1 MSSPSNIELTT
12 DDPSKQRI
20 PQISVLSSHSPNSEI
35 LRQSS
40 NLSWKKGYTSNDG
53 DKTEENLSC
62 FKKFQ
67 KRRAKYEQKPG
78 GRRRLHLHY
87 LTNKFYKDWDVEVG
101 YQEWCQQEQLP
112 NSRLLSAVLTIT
124 LIIYH
129 GYSAFKTR
137 DQRVLS
143 AFILRIGATLFFG
156 AIVVLL
162 SCVSFA
168 QKHWKVF
175 LSFAIVVILGVETF
189 YRSVKLSYEGD
200 LLVVDTQTILN
211 STTNWNVPFSIQ
223 SQARSKTFND
233 VFEKLNEIPPYNA
246 SSIASFQ
253 TALTLLQDELLLI
266 HSRTWP
272 MWTVIISVVM
282 RIDVYL
288 ILPSMLTVL
297 LIYLS
302 LSAHYHRNG
311 FNDGIS
317 GDVQTMGLLVGQLW
331 LLMWLAHYNDRFL
344 RWTYIQIVDS
354 NIENSLL
361 RERLTMLGDKR
372 FSSINEDDSEV
383 LITTPMELVLQ
394 KLNKIKKVIV
404 KNSKS
409 LSTSLSPV
417 LENVIDILVSQN
429 NSASSS
435 TASATF
441 NQHGLDSDVS
451 SWLINQQ
458 GLGDKYVDV
467 VVVFLLWCFWIY
479 FVPFLTVSNIT
490 FLFFLSASL
499 IISFNKFIC
508 ALGFVFPNRHLG
520 SHKSTKSNTS
530 HQDSLSR
537 HSSTTHLLKP
547 SQHMDVSDDVR
558 AFLGDL
564 TSWDLDVLEL
574 SVMTN
579 GRPLYVL
586 AFQIAMRY
594 ELLSE
599 ISCSQQTFANFI
611 TAIESG
617 YLKNPY
623 HNSSHAADVLNGC
636 HHFVQALSF
645 NEVLTTRQTF
655 SLLIS
660 AAIHDFEHPGVSNN
674 FLVKTKHELAVRY
687 NDDSVCERMHVARAF
702 AVMQKEGTNC
712 NILHGVHHDD
722 YLTMRRN
729 IIETVMVTDLS
740 KHLDYTAQIR
750 SMAANDK
757 NEDIMNNPNYLMQ
770 IAIKSS
776 DLGHCAKI
784 KPIHLKW

>member
-12 DDPSKQRI
+12 DDPFTPRI
-20 PQISVLSSHSPNSEI
+20 SQISVLSPNSEI

-40 NLSWKKGYTSNDG
+40 NLSWKKGYKTKE

-62 FKKFQ
+62 LKKFQ

-87 LTNKFYKDWDVEVG
+87 LTNKFYKNWDVEVG

-129 GYSAFKTR
+129 AYSASKTR

-156 AIVVLL
+156 AIVMLL

-168 QKHWKVF
+168 QKYWKVF
-175 LSFAIVVILGVETF
+175 LSFAIVVLLGVETF
-189 YRSVKLSYEGD
+189 YRSVKESYEGD

-211 STTNWNVPFSIQ
+211 RTTDWNVPLSIQ
-223 SQARSKTFND
+223 AQARSKTFND

-288 ILPSMLTVL
+288 ILPSMLTIL

-311 FNDGIS
+311 FQDGIS
-317 GDVQTMGLLVGQLW
+317 GDVQTMGLLFGQLW

-354 NIENSLL
+354 NIENLLL

-372 FSSINEDDSEV
+372 FSIIDEDDSEV

-394 KLNKIKKVIV
+394 KLNKIKKVIA

-409 LSTSLSPV
+409 VVSTSLTPV

-441 NQHGLDSDVS
+441 NHLRSLQGLDSDVS

-467 VVVFLLWCFWIY
+467 VVVY
-479 FVPFLTVSNIT
+479 FDLFCIASHCVIFHI
-490 FLFFLSASL
+490 FLFLS
-499 IISFNKFIC
+499 
-508 ALGFVFPNRHLG
+508 
-520 SHKSTKSNTS
+520 
-530 HQDSLSR
+530 
-537 HSSTTHLLKP
+537 
-547 SQHMDVSDDVR
+547 
-558 AFLGDL
+558 
-564 TSWDLDVLEL
+564 
-574 SVMTN
+574 
-579 GRPLYVL
+579 
-586 AFQIAMRY
+586 
-594 ELLSE
+594 
-599 ISCSQQTFANFI
+599 
-611 TAIESG
+611 
-617 YLKNPY
+617 
-623 HNSSHAADVLNGC
+623 
-636 HHFVQALSF
+636 
-645 NEVLTTRQTF
+645 
-655 SLLIS
+655 
-660 AAIHDFEHPGVSNN
+660 
-674 FLVKTKHELAVRY
+674 
-687 NDDSVCERMHVARAF
+687 
-702 AVMQKEGTNC
+702 
-712 NILHGVHHDD
+712 
-722 YLTMRRN
+722 YLTKTN
-729 IIETVMVTDLS
+729 SLVLLDL
-740 KHLDYTAQIR
+740 LFQTGI
-750 SMAANDK
+750 
-757 NEDIMNNPNYLMQ
+757 
-770 IAIKSS
+770 
-776 DLGHCAKI
+776 
-784 KPIHLKW
+784 